1 MARISGTV
9 SRNVP
14 LDPVIGR
21 PLTLSGT
28 FDTYVS
34 ASELTR
40 VTPTLDQLIASG
52 ILTKH
57 TRSIEDGGLIASAS
71 APIVD
76 TPNTSGVASPA
87 PLQALPFA
95 IPDAAATYT
104 YTAQKSFELV
114 DAIVHKIGA
123 GVGTT
128 YQLQDGAGAAIT
140 DAMSG
145 TTDKAPTR
153 MGSID
158 RAKNLV
164 AAGATFKIVVAKTSG
179 SAAAELIAL

>member
-57 TRSIEDGGLIASAS
+57 TRSIEDGG
-71 APIVD
+71 PIVD